1 MPFKDIL
8 QTMVDDV
15 EGAVGA
21 VVMGY
26 DGIAIEDF
34 VKKENQFDLQLL
46 TAEYAA
52 VLKEVKRTVEVLK
65 SGLLQEVTINT
76 ELLTAIARVINED
89 FFALLVITAGGN
101 FGKGRFYLRRA
112 IPKLADALQ

>member
-8 QTMVDDV
+8 QTVVDSV

-26 DGIAIEDF
+26 DGIAIDDF
-34 VKKENQFDLQLL
+34 VKKENPFDLQLL

-52 VLKEVKRTVEVLK
+52 VLKEVKGTVEVLK
-65 SGLLQEVTINT
+65 SGLLQEVSINT
-76 ELLTAIARVINED
+76 ELSIAIARVINED
-89 FFALLVITAGGN
+89 FFVLLVITGGGN
-101 FGKGRFYLRRA
+101 FGKGRFYLRREA
-112 IPKLADALQ
+112 PKLAEALQ

>member
-8 QTMVDDV
+8 QAIVNQVD
-15 EGAVGA
+15 GAVGA

-26 DGIAIEDF
+26 DGIAIDDF
-34 VKKENQFDLQLL
+34 VRQDTPFDLQLL

-65 SGLLQEVTINT
+65 SGLLQEVSISTD
-76 ELLTAIARVINED
+76 LSTAIAKVVNED
-89 FFALLVITAGGN
+89 FFVLLVIAAGGN
-101 FGKGRFYLRRA
+101 FGKGRFYLRREA
-112 IPKLADALQ
+112 PKLAEALK